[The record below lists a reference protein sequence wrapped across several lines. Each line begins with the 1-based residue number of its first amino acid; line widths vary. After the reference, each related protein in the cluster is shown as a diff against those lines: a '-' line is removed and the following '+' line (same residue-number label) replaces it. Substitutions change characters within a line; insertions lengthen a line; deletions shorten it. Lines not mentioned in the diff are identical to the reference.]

1 MNESQNQIVFP
12 TLSQPVPGVQIV
24 EREGQS
30 GERVKFPGG
39 GGPLGNSGWGGAA
52 GTLEPLTYTR
62 ASSAEFCYPILE

>member
-39 GGPLGNSGWGGAA
+39 GGHFRKFWVGRCRWDP
-52 GTLEPLTYTR
+52 GTLDLYQ
-62 ASSAEFCYPILE
+62 S